1 MFFSPTLFGQSETA
15 GDPLI
20 RAAGASLIFGIIGIV
35 LLIVGYF
42 LFDWLCRRIDIQ
54 EQLNK
59 GNMAVAVVVAAMLIS
74 IAIIA
79 SHVVS

>member
-54 EQLNK
+54 SSSTRGTWPSPSWSAPCCCRLP
-59 GNMAVAVVVAAMLIS
+59 LLPPTS
-74 IAIIA
+74 
-79 SHVVS
+79 